1 VANHST
7 VSEVWLVFFK
17 VHTGAATLSYL
28 EIPLYF
34 QQALAGNKAARQFFE
49 GLALSY
55 QRNFV
60 SWVDAAQRPETRQ
73 KRLAEALDLL
83 EHKQKLGMK

>member
-1 VANHST
+1 MTPAGLAVIDPSVTPVVPPWKAP
-7 VSEVWLVFFK
+7 
-17 VHTGAATLSYL
+17 L

-34 QQALAGNKAARQFFE
+34 RQALAGNEAARQFFE
-49 GLALSY
+49 GLAPSY

-60 SWVDAAQRPETRQ
+60 SWVDAAQRPEIRQ
-73 KRLAEALDLL
+73 KRLDEALDLL